1 MCKLLEVPR
10 SLIYYYLKAR
20 KDCKNTTEAQEIK
33 KHIVEIFRLS
43 RNNYGTRKIKAGLSR
58 LGFKVSRRRI
68 ARLMK
73 ENCLVSNYTVA
84 QYKVHKTN
92 CNEAKTP
99 NVLDRSFNNR
109 DKLEAVVSDLTYVR
123 TDNKW
128 SYICNIV
135 DLHNRELLAS
145 VAGEKKDAKLISEA
159 MLSIRYPLS
168 EIKIFHSDRGSEY
181 DNKLIDEILDAFEI
195 DRSLSNKGNPYD
207 NAVSESVNKIMKTEF
222 IYQNKFASLEELQLA
237 LAEYVYWYNNFR
249 LHGSLGYLT
258 PVEYRKLS
266 KGISVA

>member
-43 RNNYGTRKIKAGLSR
+43 RNNYGTRKIKAELSR

-109 DKLEAVVSDLTYVR
+109 EKLEAVVSDLTYVR

-135 DLHNRELLAS
+135 DLHNRELFS
-145 VAGEKKDAKLISEA
+145 VSSRRKERCQINIRSNAKYKISFK
-159 MLSIRYPLS
+159 R
-168 EIKIFHSDRGSEY
+168 
-181 DNKLIDEILDAFEI
+181 N
-195 DRSLSNKGNPYD
+195 
-207 NAVSESVNKIMKTEF
+207 
-222 IYQNKFASLEELQLA
+222 
-237 LAEYVYWYNNFR
+237 
-249 LHGSLGYLT
+249 
-258 PVEYRKLS
+258 
-266 KGISVA
+266 